1 MEKLRKR
8 FQRISKEKGITL
20 VALVVTII
28 IIIILATVAINFAF
42 GENGLVKMAERARDI
57 QANSAV
63 AEQDYMDALADELS
77 NYIPAEVNIKES
89 HTNENITIE
98 VETAD
103 ERVASYDYYVN
114 GELKTSQS
122 ESTYTTSI
130 TLENKD
136 PYMPSGFRYLEGTVD
151 TGYVIQDT
159 SIGNEFVWI
168 PVKGV
173 AYKVYV
179 VAKNSEGREIGR
191 TEEITVGVSELS
203 RTVNGSGIEYTA
215 WEEEEGD
222 INNKKSV
229 AYFKQ
234 SVAENSGFYMGRYEM
249 GMPGQKSGDS
259 PELEFTN
266 EARNIEG
273 TPVCVAQV
281 MPWTNI
287 DWSTAKANLE
297 SMYNGE
303 VQSAMMNSYARTTTL
318 NWILA
323 TRGKTLGE
331 LQSSGSWGNYRKEG
345 GTEYDFGFRGNC
357 YSLDSVVDNDGT
369 YIISEGYNKIIE
381 YINLESLAMKNASS
395 LEVLIDTGADT
406 NPAKRNIANNIF
418 DLAGNAGEWTT
429 EKRIDGT
436 DYRVSGGSFRD
447 APIAK
452 PAIDS
457 NNGFYKCGTTGDI
470 DISSRPILYK

>member
-63 AEQDYMDALADELS
+63 AEQDYMDALADEFS

-168 PVKGV
+168 PVKGA

-179 VAKNSEGREIGR
+179 VVKNSEGREIGR

-249 GMPGQKSGDS
+249 EMPGQKSGDS

-331 LQSSGSWGNYRKEG
+331 LQSSGSWGIYQYGEGVEDSTQYKGNYYSILYDDIAEYNKLTEYTGLYRLTEG
-345 GTEYDFGFRGNC
+345 G
-357 YSLDSVVDNDGT
+357 L
-369 YIISEGYNKIIE
+369 YN
-381 YINLESLAMKNASS
+381 
-395 LEVLIDTGADT
+395 VQIDTGADT
-406 NPAKRNIANNIF
+406 INPAKRNAANNIF
-418 DLAGNAGEWTT
+418 DLAGNAREWTT
-429 EKRIDGT
+429 ERRIDGT
-436 DYRVSGGSFRD
+436 GYRVSGGSFRSYPL
-447 APIAK
+447 AH

-457 NNGFYKCGTTGDI
+457 NNGFYECGTTGDI